1 MPSHN
6 IEVGVCCNVSVTT
19 ITGPTFFFFFFGD
32 NKFRKMPVFESVSD
46 EYKYR
51 FFQEGGVLG
60 QYMVFG
66 WWNFQTVG

>member
-1 MPSHN
+1 
-6 IEVGVCCNVSVTT
+6 
-19 ITGPTFFFFFFGD
+19 
-32 NKFRKMPVFESVSD
+32 MPVFESVSD

-51 FFQEGGVLG
+51 FFQEDGVVG